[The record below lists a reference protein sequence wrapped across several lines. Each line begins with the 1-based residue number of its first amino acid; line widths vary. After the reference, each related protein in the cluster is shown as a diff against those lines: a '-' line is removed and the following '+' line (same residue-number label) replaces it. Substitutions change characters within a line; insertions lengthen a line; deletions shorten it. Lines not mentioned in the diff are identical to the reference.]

1 MPVHPLKW
9 SVHCATAR
17 LSACG
22 AGCRQ
27 NTYRQNGNLVSVD
40 LDSLPVTLTDIERA
54 AELLEGVIERT
65 PVAHSRALSQRL
77 GSEVFF
83 KCENLQRAGSFKV
96 RGAYVRMAK
105 LSEEEEKKRGV
116 VAASAGNHAQG
127 VALAADRLG
136 IKARIYM
143 PLGAALPKITATRD
157 HGAEVELYGVTVDE
171 ALAEAK
177 RYAEETGAVFVHP
190 FDNEDIIAG
199 QGTIGLEILE
209 QVPDVDTV
217 IVGVGGG
224 GLLAGLSAAVRA
236 KEQKLG
242 KRIKIIGVQAEHAAA
257 YPLSLAADA
266 LVPLKKVSTIADGI
280 AVGRPGQMPFS
291 IIKELVDD
299 VATVSEDD
307 IARAL
312 IFLMERN
319 KLVVEPAGSVP
330 VAALMNGKLK
340 EEYGDLGTVV
350 CVLSGGNIDPML
362 MLKVIQRGLSA
373 AGRYMTVKMM
383 LSDRPGELATISR
396 IISENDANVT
406 GVDHTRVGGSLS
418 MGDVSITIDMET
430 KGVEHCRQVI
440 AALEDAGFKPI
451 IVY

>member
-40 LDSLPVTLTDIERA
+40 LDSLPVTITDIERA

-105 LSEEEEKKRGV
+105 LSEEEKKRGV

-217 IVGVGGG
+217 IVGGGG

>member
-1 MPVHPLKW
+1 M
-9 SVHCATAR
+9 AY
-17 LSACG
+17 SA
-22 AGCRQ
+22 
-27 NTYRQNGNLVSVD
+27 LE
-40 LDSLPVTLTDIERA
+40 LPVRLDDVQQA
-54 AELLEGVIERT
+54 AELLESVIELT
-65 PVAHSRALSQRL
+65 PVEHSRALTNEL
-77 GSEVFF
+77 GSEVYL
-83 KCENLQRAGSFKV
+83 KCENLQRSGSFKV

-105 LSEEEEKKRGV
+105 LSAEQKAHGV

-127 VALAADRLG
+127 VALAAEQLG

-143 PLGAALPKITATRD
+143 PLGAALPKIAATKSR
-157 HGAEVELYGVTVDE
+157 GAEVVLHGATVDE

-190 FDNEDIIAG
+190 FDNADIIAG

-209 QVPDVDTV
+209 QVPDVETI

-224 GLLAGLSAAVRA
+224 GLLAGISVTVRA
-236 KEQKLG
+236 LEEKLG
-242 KRIKIIGVQAEHAAA
+242 RKIRIIGVQAEHAAA
-257 YPLSLAADA
+257 YPPSLAADA

-280 AVGRPGQMPFS
+280 AVGRPGQMPFD

-299 VATVSEDD
+299 VHTVSEDD

-330 VAALMNGKLK
+330 VAAVMDREIEKK
-340 EEYGDLGTVV
+340 YGNLGTTV
-350 CVLSGGNIDPML
+350 CLLSGGNIDPML

-373 AGRYMTVKMM
+373 AGRYLTIKMM
-383 LSDRPGELATISR
+383 LQDRPGELTTISS
-396 IISENDANVT
+396 IISSLDANVT
-406 GVDHTRVGGSLS
+406 GVDHTRVGGALS

-430 KGVEHCRQVI
+430 KGNEHCEEVLS
-440 AALEDAGFKPI
+440 ALTDAGYQPI
-451 IVY
+451 VVY

>member
-1 MPVHPLKW
+1 MPVHPLEW

-22 AGCRQ
+22 ARCRQ
-27 NTYRQNGNLVSVD
+27 NTYLQNGNLVSVD

-105 LSEEEEKKRGV
+105 LSEEEKKRGV

-157 HGAEVELYGVTVDE
+157 HGAEVELHGVTVDE

-224 GLLAGLSAAVRA
+224 GLLAGLSAAIRA

-242 KRIKIIGVQAEHAAA
+242 KKIKIIGVQAEHAAA

-291 IIKELVDD
+291 IIK
-299 VATVSEDD
+299 
-307 IARAL
+307 
-312 IFLMERN
+312 
-319 KLVVEPAGSVP
+319 
-330 VAALMNGKLK
+330 
-340 EEYGDLGTVV
+340 
-350 CVLSGGNIDPML
+350 
-362 MLKVIQRGLSA
+362 
-373 AGRYMTVKMM
+373 
-383 LSDRPGELATISR
+383 
-396 IISENDANVT
+396 
-406 GVDHTRVGGSLS
+406 
-418 MGDVSITIDMET
+418 
-430 KGVEHCRQVI
+430 
-440 AALEDAGFKPI
+440 
-451 IVY
+451 

>member
-1 MPVHPLKW
+1 M
-9 SVHCATAR
+9 AY
-17 LSACG
+17 SA
-22 AGCRQ
+22 
-27 NTYRQNGNLVSVD
+27 LE
-40 LDSLPVTLTDIERA
+40 LPVRLDDVQQA
-54 AELLEGVIERT
+54 AELLESVIELT
-65 PVAHSRALSQRL
+65 PVEHSRALTNAL
-77 GSEVFF
+77 GSEVYL
-83 KCENLQRAGSFKV
+83 KCENLQRSGSFKV

-105 LSEEEEKKRGV
+105 LSVEQKAYGV

-127 VALAADRLG
+127 VALAAEQLG

-143 PLGAALPKITATRD
+143 PLGAALPKIAATKSR
-157 HGAEVELYGVTVDE
+157 GAEVILHGATVDE

-190 FDNEDIIAG
+190 FDNADIIAG

-209 QVPDVDTV
+209 QVPDVETI

-224 GLLAGLSAAVRA
+224 GLLAGISVTVRA
-236 KEQKLG
+236 LEEKLG
-242 KRIKIIGVQAEHAAA
+242 RKIRIIGVQAEHAAA
-257 YPLSLAADA
+257 YPPSLAADA

-280 AVGRPGQMPFS
+280 AVGRPGQMPFD

-299 VATVSEDD
+299 VHTVSEDD

-330 VAALMNGKLK
+330 VAAVMDRKIEK
-340 EEYGDLGTVV
+340 KYGNLGTTV
-350 CVLSGGNIDPML
+350 CLLSGGNIDPML

-373 AGRYMTVKMM
+373 AGRYLTIKMM
-383 LSDRPGELATISR
+383 LQDRPGELTTISS
-396 IISENDANVT
+396 IISSLDANVT
-406 GVDHTRVGGSLS
+406 GVDHTRVGGALS

-430 KGVEHCRQVI
+430 KGNEHCEEVLS
-440 AALEDAGFKPI
+440 ALTDAGYQPI
-451 IVY
+451 VVY

>member
-1 MPVHPLKW
+1 
-9 SVHCATAR
+9 
-17 LSACG
+17 
-22 AGCRQ
+22 
-27 NTYRQNGNLVSVD
+27 
-40 LDSLPVTLTDIERA
+40 
-54 AELLEGVIERT
+54 
-65 PVAHSRALSQRL
+65 
-77 GSEVFF
+77 
-83 KCENLQRAGSFKV
+83 
-96 RGAYVRMAK
+96 
-105 LSEEEEKKRGV
+105 
-116 VAASAGNHAQG
+116 
-127 VALAADRLG
+127 
-136 IKARIYM
+136 M
-143 PLGAALPKITATRD
+143 PLGAALPKVTATRD
-157 HGAEVELYGVTVDE
+157 HGAEVELHGTTVDE

-209 QVPDVDTV
+209 QVPEVDTI

-236 KEQKLG
+236 KEDQLG
-242 KRIKIIGVQAEHAAA
+242 KKIRIIGVQAEHAAA

-280 AVGRPGQMPFS
+280 AVGRPGQLPFS
-291 IIKELVDD
+291 IIKKLVDD

-340 EEYGDLGTVV
+340 ETYGDLGTVV

-373 AGRYMTVKMM
+373 AGRYMTIKMM

-440 AALEDAGFKPI
+440 SALEEEGFKPI
-451 IVY
+451 VVY

>member
-1 MPVHPLKW
+1 M
-9 SVHCATAR
+9 AY
-17 LSACG
+17 SA
-22 AGCRQ
+22 
-27 NTYRQNGNLVSVD
+27 LE
-40 LDSLPVTLTDIERA
+40 LPVRLDDVQQA
-54 AELLEGVIERT
+54 AELLESVIELT
-65 PVAHSRALSQRL
+65 PVEHSRALTNAL
-77 GSEVFF
+77 GSEVYL
-83 KCENLQRAGSFKV
+83 KCENLQRSGSFKV

-105 LSEEEEKKRGV
+105 LSVEQKAYGV

-127 VALAADRLG
+127 VALAAEQLG

-143 PLGAALPKITATRD
+143 PLGAALPKIAATKSR
-157 HGAEVELYGVTVDE
+157 GAEVILHGATVDE

-190 FDNEDIIAG
+190 FDNADIIAG

-209 QVPDVDTV
+209 QVPDVETI

-224 GLLAGLSAAVRA
+224 GLLAGISVTVRA
-236 KEQKLG
+236 LEEKLG
-242 KRIKIIGVQAEHAAA
+242 RKIRIIGVQAEHAAA
-257 YPLSLAADA
+257 YPPSLAADA

-280 AVGRPGQMPFS
+280 AVGRPGQMPFD

-299 VATVSEDD
+299 VHTVSEDD

-330 VAALMNGKLK
+330 VAAVMDREIEKK
-340 EEYGDLGTVV
+340 YGNLGTTV
-350 CVLSGGNIDPML
+350 CLLSGGNIDPML

-373 AGRYMTVKMM
+373 AGRYLTIKMM
-383 LSDRPGELATISR
+383 LQDRPGELTTISS
-396 IISENDANVT
+396 IISSLDANVT
-406 GVDHTRVGGSLS
+406 GVDHTRVGGALS

-430 KGVEHCRQVI
+430 KGNEHCEEVLS
-440 AALEDAGFKPI
+440 ALTDAGYQPI
-451 IVY
+451 VVY